1 MYQQNQNM
9 NAMNN
14 ALPPG
19 LEKGMSAFDDDDDC
33 ELGSDIDGD
42 EQNNPQSAL
51 KNQASDN
58 QMKSLYGVN
67 VGQAEEEKKNA
78 NDLFGLNA
86 AGNNM
91 GNNQQ

>member
-1 MYQQNQNM
+1 MAGNNANAGNNAGEWNFSVFDQNNQQPQQNQNM

-42 EQNNPQSAL
+42 E
-51 KNQASDN
+51 
-58 QMKSLYGVN
+58 
-67 VGQAEEEKKNA
+67 
-78 NDLFGLNA
+78 
-86 AGNNM
+86 
-91 GNNQQ
+91 